1 MAIRNFRKNMK
12 PVIWVVVVLMTI
24 SGLGFILTTVGNGNS
39 SGGFYGFKL
48 NGKKI
53 PAIDIE
59 RTIQIVGEQ
68 YALQGIRNVP
78 GNAIEILA
86 FNEVI
91 NKALTLNMADNAK
104 IRVTTREVSERAKL
118 EEEQRKIGILASM
131 GISSDV
137 NSINNMTK
145 ENISQP
151 FREWAIQSI
160 KKSIDEWTDEEVATH
175 YGTYV
180 KASGDELYKNWM
192 ISRGYTRNILR
203 EEIKNNLKM
212 EKFFI
217 RLSEQ
222 AKEPTDEE
230 IENFYESNR
239 AVRYSNT
246 TLEEERN
253 NIIEMLKQEEAVI
266 AFYALLDDAKKAA
279 SIEDISERYDGYQE
293 IVVIEGDDISVTNLD
308 MAKLKL
314 SLLPYLGGDISNIEE
329 LANELMD
336 KQLQMVK
343 VAKERGIIVNE
354 SVPLDRQFIEYQ
366 ELLSQAIRKELNPTE
381 EELREFFQNNRS
393 AYDIEATLD
402 MNIAVMQFE
411 YSQED
416 FDATRMDAE
425 KLLSEVTV
433 ENFRELATEHSQDGT
448 AIFGGELGEFSRED
462 MVPEFSEAVFSGEV
476 GEIYPELV
484 TTDFGQHIIW
494 IEERDDNN
502 NRARASHI
510 LLMTRFSDNS
520 INRIE
525 EKSAD
530 IVAKLT
536 SGEMTFE
543 NLQSLDPEVIYS
555 NTVRNVTAEGYMEG
569 LGRSR
574 ELTDIIFASEMND
587 ITYKI
592 LGIGSYI
599 FQKIGEVMAE
609 EALYED
615 FEDIVREDYLNRT
628 TMEEMQKLF

>member
-24 SGLGFILTTVGNGNS
+24 SGLGFILTTVGNGNI

-91 NKALTLNMADNAK
+91 NKALTLNIADNAK

-160 KKSIDEWTDEEVATH
+160 KKSIDEWTDEEVMAH

-279 SIEDISERYDGYQE
+279 SIEDVNERYDGYQE

-343 VAKERGIIVNE
+343 VAKERGITVNE

-393 AYDIEATLD
+393 AYDTEATLD

-416 FDATRMDAE
+416 LDATRMDAE

-433 ENFRELATEHSQDGT
+433 ENFRELAAEHGQDGT

-484 TTDFGQHIIW
+484 TTNFGQHIIW

-569 LGRSR
+569 LGRSK

-599 FQKIGEVMAE
+599 FQKIREVMAE